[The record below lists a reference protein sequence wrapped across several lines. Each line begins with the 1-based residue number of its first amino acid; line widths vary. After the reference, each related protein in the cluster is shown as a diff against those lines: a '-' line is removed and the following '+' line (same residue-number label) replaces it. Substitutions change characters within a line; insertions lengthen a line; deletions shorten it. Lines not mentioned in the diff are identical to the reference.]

1 MQCYNRCK
9 KLFGQPVKNDM
20 RRYDNIRKITTVRG
34 DGYTTGCLVDY
45 PYFKEHYKI
54 IAIDLSKQQAFDADP
69 KATQQINITGNLDRD
84 GNATVFFAIEK
95 AKETILD
102 SSQGIVRVL

>member
-1 MQCYNRCK
+1 
-9 KLFGQPVKNDM
+9 M
-20 RRYDNIRKITTVRG
+20 RRYDNITTGRG

-45 PYFKEHYKI
+45 PYFKEHYKK
-54 IAIDLSKQQAFDADP
+54 IAIDLRKQQAFDADP
-69 KATQQINITGNLDRD
+69 KATQQVNITGNLHRDR
-84 GNATVFFAIEK
+84 NATMLFTIEE

>member
-1 MQCYNRCK
+1 
-9 KLFGQPVKNDM
+9 M
-20 RRYDNIRKITTVRG
+20 RRYDNITTGRG

-45 PYFKEHYKI
+45 PYFKEHYKK
-54 IAIDLSKQQAFDADP
+54 IAIDLRKQQAFDADP
-69 KATQQINITGNLDRD
+69 KATQQVNITGNLHRD
-84 GNATVFFAIEK
+84 GNATMLFTFEE

>member
-1 MQCYNRCK
+1 
-9 KLFGQPVKNDM
+9 M

-34 DGYTTGCLVDY
+34 DGCTTGCLVDY